1 MDGNTEQLPLNL
13 TGRGCLIGVIDS
25 GIDYSHEYFLDENGK
40 SRILELWDQ
49 TVYTKEQID
58 IALAMPVSQRTG
70 MIGGV
75 DVSGHGTAVAGI
87 AASVA
92 PLAELIVVKLGA
104 EKKEGFPRT
113 TQLMQA
119 IDFCVKRGLFYGR
132 PIAINIS
139 FGNNYGSHDGTSLLS
154 TFIDDASNVGR
165 NVIVIG
171 TGNEGSTSL
180 HTAGRVSSDN
190 MDIVELAVG
199 RFEQNI
205 TLQLWKTYGDE
216 FRITVTSPSGEEIA
230 VENKRLVSFS
240 VEVGA
245 TRLLIFAGD
254 PAPYSMYQEIYIE
267 FVSDLQ
273 YVEEGIWKI
282 NIMGDR
288 IIDGKYDM
296 WLSGE
301 RVSSSTRF
309 IRPEADTTLT
319 IPSTS
324 SKAISVGAYDS
335 LNFSYAD
342 FSGRGFTR
350 ATNQVKPDIV
360 APGVDILTATPGG
373 GTAKRTGTSFATP
386 FVTGSAALMMEW
398 GIIMGKDR
406 YLYGEKVK
414 AYLIKGAR
422 RLRGFDMWPNTQ
434 LGWGTL
440 CLEDS
445 LPLVR

>member
-1 MDGNTEQLPLNL
+1 
-13 TGRGCLIGVIDS
+13 
-25 GIDYSHEYFLDENGK
+25 
-40 SRILELWDQ
+40 
-49 TVYTKEQID
+49 
-58 IALAMPVSQRTG
+58 
-70 MIGGV
+70 
-75 DVSGHGTAVAGI
+75 
-87 AASVA
+87 
-92 PLAELIVVKLGA
+92 
-104 EKKEGFPRT
+104 
-113 TQLMQA
+113 
-119 IDFCVKRGLFYGR
+119 
-132 PIAINIS
+132 
-139 FGNNYGSHDGTSLLS
+139 
-154 TFIDDASNVGR
+154 
-165 NVIVIG
+165 
-171 TGNEGSTSL
+171 
-180 HTAGRVSSDN
+180 
-190 MDIVELAVG
+190 
-199 RFEQNI
+199 
-205 TLQLWKTYGDE
+205 
-216 FRITVTSPSGEEIA
+216 
-230 VENKRLVSFS
+230 
-240 VEVGA
+240 
-245 TRLLIFAGD
+245 
-254 PAPYSMYQEIYIE
+254 
-267 FVSDLQ
+267 
-273 YVEEGIWKI
+273 
-282 NIMGDR
+282 
-288 IIDGKYDM
+288 M

-434 LGWGTL
+434 LGWGAL